1 MPSPSPARGNDVKA
15 PRAAFYVIKGNTMR
29 RHRRQFSIWGGVVAV
44 KTMPY
49 IAGAQSYPALPI
61 AIIVPYAA
69 GGPSDVIA
77 RMHGQRMRGII
88 GPPVLKENI
97 VGAGGSISLGPR
109 RPRSARRLYRRPREL
124 GARACQ
130 LDFDLL
136 RSFLTIHC

>member
-1 MPSPSPARGNDVKA
+1 
-15 PRAAFYVIKGNTMR
+15 MR

-44 KTMPY
+44 KTVPY

-88 GPPVLKENI
+88 GPLVLKENI
-97 VGAGGSISLGPR
+97 VGAGGSISLGR
-109 RPRSARRLYRRPREL
+109 V
-124 GARACQ
+124 ARAAPDGYIGV
-130 LDFDLL
+130 LGNWG
-136 RSFLTIHC
+136 RGPASWTLTS